1 MLTTLFYNLNKNE
14 TIFKNKNLSDF
25 FQNYDLSLPNE
36 YKVMKILI
44 IEDED
49 ELLVTIKNY
58 LTSEGFLCETASSYF
73 EAEDS
78 LSAYTYD
85 IVVLDLT
92 LPGGNGL
99 DLIRLIK
106 DRNRQAGL
114 LIVSAKNSLDDKI
127 KGLDMGADDYISKPF
142 HLAELNSRIK
152 SLARRRHYNGTNEFL
167 YNEIKIN
174 VDSNEVSVNGE
185 IIDLTKKE
193 YDILLYLMV
202 NRNKLIT
209 RESIAEHV
217 WGDNISYVD
226 NFDFIYSHIKNLRK
240 KIEQKNGRNYLHNIY
255 GIGYKF
261 SDK

>member
-1 MLTTLFYNLNKNE
+1 
-14 TIFKNKNLSDF
+14 
-25 FQNYDLSLPNE
+25 
-36 YKVMKILI
+36 MKILI
-44 IEDED
+44 IEDEK
-49 ELLVTIKNY
+49 ELLATIKNY
-58 LTSEGFLCETASSYF
+58 LESEGFLCETAFSYF

-78 LSAYTYD
+78 LSVFNYD
-85 IVVLDLT
+85 IIVLDLT

-99 DLIRLIK
+99 DLIKLIK
-106 DRNRQAGL
+106 ERNRQAGL

-152 SLARRRHYNGTNEFL
+152 SLVRRRHFNGTNEL
-167 YNEIKIN
+167 IYNEIKIN

-185 IIDLTKKE
+185 NVELTKKE
-193 YDILLYLMV
+193 YEILLYFMV

-217 WGDNISYVD
+217 WGDNISNDD

-255 GIGYKF
+255 GMGYKF
-261 SDK
+261 SEK

>member
-1 MLTTLFYNLNKNE
+1 
-14 TIFKNKNLSDF
+14 
-25 FQNYDLSLPNE
+25 
-36 YKVMKILI
+36 MKILI
-44 IEDED
+44 IEDEN
-49 ELLVTIKNY
+49 ELLVTMKNY
-58 LTSEGFLCETASSYF
+58 LVSEGLLCETASSYF

-78 LSAYTYD
+78 LSVFKYD
-85 IVVLDLT
+85 IIVLDLT

-99 DLIRLIK
+99 DLIKLIK
-106 DRNRQAGL
+106 ERNAQSGL

-152 SLARRRHYNGTNEFL
+152 SLARRRHFQGTNELLF
-167 YNEIKIN
+167 NEIKLN
-174 VDSNEVSVNGE
+174 VDCNEVSVNGE
-185 IIDLTKKE
+185 NIDLTKKE
-193 YDILLYLMV
+193 FEILLYFMV

-217 WGDNISYVD
+217 WGDNISFVD

-255 GIGYKF
+255 GMGYKF
-261 SDK
+261 SDR

>member
-1 MLTTLFYNLNKNE
+1 
-14 TIFKNKNLSDF
+14 
-25 FQNYDLSLPNE
+25 
-36 YKVMKILI
+36 MKILI
-44 IEDED
+44 IEDEK
-49 ELLVTIKNY
+49 ELLATMKKY
-58 LTSEGFLCETASSYF
+58 LESEGFLCEIATSYF

-78 LSAYTYD
+78 LSVFNYD
-85 IVVLDLT
+85 IIILDLT

-142 HLAELNSRIK
+142 HLSELNSRIK
-152 SLARRRHYNGTNEFL
+152 SLARRRHFDGTNEL
-167 YNEIKIN
+167 IYNEIKIN

-185 IIDLTKKE
+185 NIDLTKKE
-193 YDILLYLMV
+193 YEILLYFMV

-217 WGDNISYVD
+217 WGDNISYTD
-226 NFDFIYSHIKNLRK
+226 NFDFIYSQIKNIRK
-240 KIEQKNGRNYLHNIY
+240 KIGQKNGKNYLHNIY
-255 GIGYKF
+255 GMGYKF
-261 SDK
+261 SDR